1 LREIS
6 LFFLIDSRPLSVQN
20 FPRYPHVPVSND
32 ILTIIIIIIII
43 VIIIMHTVHCL
54 LLVFAR
60 ESSDQLWPSSS
71 YFTAVTDVTMFDGL
85 TLGRRPV
92 SPAVSSYRPPLYYD
106 VFVYYVIAQT
116 MRLLIWTLTCK
127 TKEYKNI
134 SIIRSSGAP
143 IVRSKILSNTPPPA
157 PCRKPHSSYCTHSF
171 ILFFY
176 IQGVSIIRK

>member
-1 LREIS
+1 MLCEKFRY
-6 LFFLIDSRPLSVQN
+6 FFLIDSRPLPGHK
-20 FPRYPHVPVSND
+20 FPTVPSRPCKLEM
-32 ILTIIIIIIII
+32 ILTIIIIIII
-43 VIIIMHTVHCL
+43 MHSVHCL
-54 LLVFAR
+54 LLVFTR

-92 SPAVSSYRPPLYYD
+92 SPVVSSYRSPLYYD
-106 VFVYYVIAQT
+106 VFVYYIIAQT

-143 IVRSKILSNTPPPA
+143 IVRSKILLNTPPPA
-157 PCRKPHSSYCTHSF
+157 PCRKPHSFYCTHSF
-171 ILFFY
+171 TFY
-176 IQGVSIIRK
+176 IQGVSIKKKKIN

>member
-1 LREIS
+1 MIS
-6 LFFLIDSRPLSVQN
+6 I
-20 FPRYPHVPVSND
+20 
-32 ILTIIIIIIII
+32 ITIIIIIII
-43 VIIIMHTVHCL
+43 MHMVHCL

-71 YFTAVTDVTMFDGL
+71 SFTAVTDVTMFDGL

-92 SPAVSSYRPPLYYD
+92 SPAVSSYRSPLYYD
-106 VFVYYVIAQT
+106 VFVYYIIAQT

-143 IVRSKILSNTPPPA
+143 IVRSKLLLNTPPPA
-157 PCRKPHSSYCTHSF
+157 PCRKPHSSYCTHIFFSF
-171 ILFFY
+171 FTYRVFR
-176 IQGVSIIRK
+176 S